1 MSKNWKEERRNQRLL
16 DMETR
21 ARKVLDEAR
30 EDEKLIRMIESP
42 LVTVSSGGRKR
53 MCFEGS
59 EIESRGLCLEMPD
72 DTLLVEVGTNSEM
85 TDDGLT
91 VISITSLLND
101 KDSKFAVALSEA
113 KDKVGLVF
121 QGKNS
126 LLQTI
131 TVFKT
136 IGRILYEELRYSLN
150 SSAEECTKENRKK
163 RGGRR

>member
-1 MSKNWKEERRNQRLL
+1 MSKNWKEERRDQRLL
-16 DMETR
+16 DMEIR
-21 ARKVLDEAR
+21 ARKVRDEAR
-30 EDEKLIRMIESP
+30 EDEKLIRKIESP
-42 LVTVSSGGRKR
+42 LVTVSSGGRKK

-72 DTLLVEVGTNSEM
+72 DTLLVEVGTNGEA
-85 TDDGLT
+85 DDGLT
-91 VISITSLLND
+91 VISSITSLLDD

-113 KDKVGLVF
+113 RDKVGLVF

-136 IGRILYEELRYSLN
+136 IGTILSEELFGSLKP
-150 SSAEECTKENRKK
+150 SVDECVKENRKK
-163 RGGRR
+163 RGGKR